1 MAHLT
6 VNDIPDAKLQFFK
19 NLVENLGYNYSE
31 NKEEQISIPKWQQEE
46 VNKRYQDYKNNPEQ
60 ALDFNDAIDQIE
72 KKYGL

>member
-6 VNDIPDAKLQFFK
+6 VNDIPDTKLEFFK
-19 NLVENLGYNYSE
+19 NLVKNLGYNYTES
-31 NKEEQISIPKWQQEE
+31 KEEKISIPKWQQEE

-60 ALDFNDAIDQIE
+60 ALNLNDAIDQVE